1 MALIVGGTTV
11 TGSTSLTSSTLS
23 GALPE
28 IDGSALTNLPG
39 LSSDQVGSGYA
50 QVSYD
55 AVGSV
60 GLFKMGDQFSGRSK
74 GQTIAGSQLNPT
86 SAGHTAQG
94 NTVSGTWS
102 CMGAASNSNNN
113 TNTTVFRRQS

>member
-11 TGSTSLTSSTLS
+11 TGSASLASSTLS

-28 IDGSALTNLPG
+28 IDGSDLTNLPG
-39 LSSDQVGSGYA
+39 PSSGQVGSGYA
-50 QVSYD
+50 QVAYD

-60 GLFKMGDQFSGRSK
+60 GLFKNNSGSGKSK
-74 GQTIAGSQLNPT
+74 GQTLSGSSMNPT

-94 NTVSGTWS
+94 NNVSGTWS
-102 CMGAASNSNNN
+102 CMGACAGSNNN

>member
-39 LSSDQVGSGYA
+39 PDSG
-50 QVSYD
+50 Q
-55 AVGSV
+55 VGSV
-60 GLFKMGDQFSGRSK
+60 GLFKNNSGSGKSK
-74 GQTIAGSQLNPT
+74 GQTLSGSSMNPT

-94 NTVSGTWS
+94 NNVSGTWS
-102 CMGAASNSNNN
+102 CMGACAGSNNN